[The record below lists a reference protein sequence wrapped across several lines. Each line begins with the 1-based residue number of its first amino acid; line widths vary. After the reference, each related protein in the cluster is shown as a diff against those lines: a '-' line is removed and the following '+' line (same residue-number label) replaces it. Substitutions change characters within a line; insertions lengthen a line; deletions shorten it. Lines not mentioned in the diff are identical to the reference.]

1 MAAELDVLIEQLE
14 ELLAS
19 GTVAPDDALEL
30 ASVAG
35 MVSRLGAEG
44 HESLQRAVEWRDG
57 PGQELLDVAFES
69 FKAEVVLGELEG
81 VLDPDADE
89 VAVEEALYEVDE
101 VIAAAI
107 WCGRRA
113 AVKSLASEADRLV
126 RQVPEPFAQVA
137 DLGLSMARLPVV
149 GMDYD
154 LYAFWMA
161 VADAG
166 TLAG

>member
-19 GTVAPDDALEL
+19 GTVAPEDALEV

-35 MVSRLGAEG
+35 MVSRLGAGG
-44 HESLQRAVEWRDG
+44 HESLQRAVEWCDG
-57 PGQELLDVAFES
+57 PGQELLDLAFEH
-69 FKAEVVLGELEG
+69 FKADVVIGELEG
-81 VLDPDADE
+81 VLDPEADE

-137 DLGLSMARLPVV
+137 DLGLSMARLPAV

-161 VADAG
+161 VVDAG

>member
-89 VAVEEALYEVDE
+89 VAVEEALYLLYPEQLEPIQLAFERGVT
-101 VIAAAI
+101 
-107 WCGRRA
+107 RRA
-113 AVKSLASEADRLV
+113 EFRAGASNGFRYAAKTQKIAKELLEEAR
-126 RQVPEPFAQVA
+126 RQRSDQDE
-137 DLGLSMARLPVV
+137 
-149 GMDYD
+149 
-154 LYAFWMA
+154 
-161 VADAG
+161 
-166 TLAG
+166 

>member
-1 MAAELDVLIEQLE
+1 M
-14 ELLAS
+14 
-19 GTVAPDDALEL
+19 
-30 ASVAG
+30 
-35 MVSRLGAEG
+35 
-44 HESLQRAVEWRDG
+44 
-57 PGQELLDVAFES
+57 
-69 FKAEVVLGELEG
+69 VLGELEG

-137 DLGLSMARLPVV
+137 DLGLSMAGSQPLVWTTTCMPSGWRWPMRGRWRAEIGASKRSPPVV
-149 GMDYD
+149 ETQK
-154 LYAFWMA
+154 
-161 VADAG
+161 G
-166 TLAG
+166 TRLQWFAWQMGLQWGAEIE